1 MVDAREDDVVDDP
14 FRQADGA
21 RPPPGALPHGAIV
34 LVQRDGA
41 APLLVRRAGE
51 PEAEPRGR
59 GGLAENLRLEH
70 PPLRRRDLVG
80 ELEQDVGA
88 RLPLVAGLA
97 AQVGEYDARRP
108 GAPVV
113 LLAPGGLVL
122 HRLAQGP
129 DVRPRQEQAVGQVP
143 PGAGDTQGARGHARI
158 DDQDGVGADAAQ
170 VAHVPQDAG
179 RGLPGRV
186 EHNDRRRLERGRRG
200 RAHIGHPQRPALGP
214 QIGRGLLKIG
224 QERALGEEVDAV
236 PGDEDD
242 LGVLVLKVADPG
254 GHGRIVAGARGAHV
268 GAQHGRRDDDRNL
281 PGAAQRRRIL
291 RIAQTRHRLP
301 EGRRIRN
308 ESDDGVGRVPVNGI

>member
-1 MVDAREDDVVDDP
+1 MKK
-14 FRQADGA
+14 
-21 RPPPGALPHGAIV
+21 AISV
-34 LVQRDGA
+34 LS
-41 APLLVRRAGE
+41 
-51 PEAEPRGR
+51 
-59 GGLAENLRLEH
+59 GGLDCVVATCVYAKDYDVHAITFNYGQKSFEQ
-70 PPLRRRDLVG
+70 
-80 ELEQDVGA
+80 ELKASKEICEKMGFD
-88 RLPLVAGLA
+88 
-97 AQVGEYDARRP
+97 
-108 GAPVV
+108 
-113 LLAPGGLVL
+113 

-143 PGAGDTQGARGHARI
+143 PGAGDTQGARGRARI

-214 QIGRGLLKIG
+214 QIGRRLLKIG

-254 GHGRIVAGARGAHV
+254 IWCAGGSVA
-268 GAQHGRRDDDRNL
+268 
-281 PGAAQRRRIL
+281 
-291 RIAQTRHRLP
+291 RL
-301 EGRRIRN
+301 
-308 ESDDGVGRVPVNGI
+308 